1 MVQAIEHAIVT
12 FLASQGVLGVIEL
25 SSPPK
30 ADMGDLAWPCFA
42 LAKEK
47 GVNPATLAQEWAA
60 KFRDTEIPGV
70 AEVRAFGPYVNFFFD
85 TEAVAQAVIGEVLAQ
100 GENYGRHN
108 AGAGKKV
115 MIEYPSQNT
124 HKEFH
129 IGHLRNVCIG
139 NTLVQLFRAAGYDV
153 QPVNYINDFGSHVAK
168 CLWGIKKWHAHEEP
182 NPEEAQRWLGEVYAE
197 ASRYLEDHVEDKAEV
212 DAIQLQL
219 EAQDPAIWPL
229 FEKTRDWSLT
239 GFKHIQEELGCAH
252 KVLFL
257 ESQVKARGQELVDE
271 LLAKGIAKEGERGAI
286 IIDLS
291 ADNLDIALLR
301 KSTGAGVYM
310 TSDLALAE
318 QKFGSHDIAE
328 SINVT
333 AIEQIFYFKQL
344 FRVLQLNGF
353 KHQMTHI
360 GYGLVTLPE
369 GKMSSRKGNVI
380 LYEGLRDQVMAYM
393 QEEVGKRHTDWMEE
407 KIDEVARVLTQAVLK
422 FTMQKHEA
430 TKTIAFNF
438 DEAVSFEGFS
448 APYLLYMVA
457 RINSILRKQKPTAG
471 PAQGLTQPAEK
482 QLVLQLARYPEVV
495 QKALSEYN
503 PSTLTNYAFE
513 LAQSFGSFYHQH
525 SILEAENPAIV
536 NARLQLVTAT
546 RQVLVQTLDLLTI
559 RTVEEM

>member
-1 MVQAIEHAIVT
+1 MVLEIKQAIVSALQSVGAT
-12 FLASQGVLGVIEL
+12 GAIEL
-25 SSPPK
+25 STPPK

-42 LAKEK
+42 LAKER
-47 GVNPATLAQEWAA
+47 GGNPAALALELAA
-60 KFRDTEIPGV
+60 KLQNEKVAGV
-70 AEVRAFGPYVNFFFD
+70 SEVRAFGPYVNFFLD
-85 TEAVAQAVIGEVLAQ
+85 TNTLAAGVIDAVLQQ
-100 GENYGRHN
+100 GEAYGQHN

-139 NTLVQLFRAAGYDV
+139 NTLVQLFRAAGYQV
-153 QPVNYINDFGSHVAK
+153 QPVNYINDFGAHVAK
-168 CLWGIKKWHAHEEP
+168 CLWGIQKWHAHEEP
-182 NPEEAQRWLGEVYAE
+182 KPEVAQRWLGEVYAE
-197 ASRYLEDHVEDKAEV
+197 ASIYLEDNPEAKSEV
-212 DAIQLQL
+212 DAIQMQL
-219 EAQDPAIWPL
+219 EAHDPAIWPL
-229 FEKTRDWSLT
+229 FEKTRDWSLA
-239 GFKHIQEELGCAH
+239 GFKHIQAELGCAH
-252 KVLFL
+252 KVTFL

-271 LLAKGIAKEGERGAI
+271 LLKKGIATEGERGAI

-291 ADNLDIALLR
+291 ADNLDIALVR
-301 KSTGAGVYM
+301 KATGAGVYM

-318 QKFGSHDIAE
+318 QKFSAHDIAE
-328 SINVT
+328 SINIT
-333 AIEQIFYFKQL
+333 AIEQNFYFKQL
-344 FRVLQLNGF
+344 FRVLRLNGF
-353 KHQMTHI
+353 THQMTHI

-393 QEEVGKRHTDWMEE
+393 QEEVGKRHADWTEE
-407 KIDEVARVLTQAVLK
+407 KIDEVAKVLTQAVLK

-430 TKTIAFNF
+430 AKTIAFNF

-457 RINSILRKQKPTAG
+457 RINSILRKQKPVAG
-471 PAQGLTQPAEK
+471 PALGLTQPAEK

-495 QKALSEYN
+495 QKALAEYN

-525 SILEAENPAIV
+525 QILDAETPAIGA
-536 NARLQLVTAT
+536 ARLQLAAAT

-559 RTVEEM
+559 QTVEEM

>member
-1 MVQAIEHAIVT
+1 MI
-12 FLASQGVLGVIEL
+12 SQIKQLISVALQNAGATGTIEL

-30 ADMGDLAWPCFA
+30 TDMGDLAWPCFA
-42 LAKEK
+42 LAKEN
-47 GVNPATLAQEWAA
+47 GGNPAALAQDLAA
-60 KFRDTEIPGV
+60 KLQSEKIEGV
-70 AEVRAFGPYVNFFFD
+70 SEVRAFGPYVNFFLD
-85 TEAVAQAVIGEVLAQ
+85 TNALAKNVIAEVFAQ
-100 GENYGRHN
+100 GEKYGLHN
-108 AGAGKKV
+108 AGEGKKV

-139 NTLVQLFRAAGYDV
+139 NTLVQLFRTAGYEV

-168 CLWGIKKWHAHEEP
+168 CLWGIQKWHAHEKP
-182 NPEEAQRWLGEVYAE
+182 KAEEAQRWLGEVYAE
-197 ASRYLEDHVEDKAEV
+197 ASSYLEDNPDAKPVV
-212 DAIQLQL
+212 DAIQMQL
-219 EAQDPAIWPL
+219 EAHDAAIWPL
-229 FEKTRDWSLT
+229 FEETRDWSLA

-257 ESQVKARGQELVDE
+257 ESAVKARGQELVDE
-271 LLAKGIAKEGERGAI
+271 LIKKGIAKEGERGAI

-333 AIEQIFYFKQL
+333 GIEQNFYFKQL

-393 QEEVGKRHTDWMEE
+393 QEEVGKRHADWNEA
-407 KIDEVARVLTQAVLK
+407 KIDDVAATLTQAVLK

-430 TKTIAFNF
+430 AKTIAFNF

-457 RINSILRKQKPTAG
+457 RINSILRKQKPTPG
-471 PAQGLTQPAEK
+471 PALGLTQPAEK
-482 QLVLQLARYPEVV
+482 QLVLQIARYPEVV
-495 QKALSEYN
+495 QKALAEYN

-525 SILEAENPAIV
+525 QILEAETPAIGQ
-536 NARLQLVTAT
+536 ARLQLAAAT

-559 RTVEEM
+559 KTVEEM

>member
-1 MVQAIEHAIVT
+1 MLQTIEHAIAT
-12 FLASQGVLGVIEL
+12 FLASQGVTGVIEL

-42 LAKEK
+42 LAKSQ
-47 GVNPATLAQEWAA
+47 GVNPAALAQEWAA
-60 KFRDTEIPGV
+60 KFQDVKIPGL
-70 AEVRAFGPYVNFFFD
+70 AEVRAFGPYVNFFLD
-85 TEAVAQAVIGEVLAQ
+85 TNALAEAVIADIFAQ
-100 GENYGRHN
+100 GEKYGQHN
-108 AGAGKKV
+108 AGEGKKV

-139 NTLVQLFRAAGYDV
+139 NTLVQLFRAAGYQV
-153 QPVNYINDFGSHVAK
+153 QPVNYINDFGAHVAK
-168 CLWGIKKWHAHEEP
+168 CLWGIQKWHAHEVPTEGR
-182 NPEEAQRWLGEVYAE
+182 QRWLGEVYAE
-197 ASRYLEDHVEDKAEV
+197 ASIYLEDNSEAKQEV
-212 DAIQLQL
+212 DAIQMQL
-219 EAQDPAIWPL
+219 EAHDPAIWSL
-229 FEKTRDWSLT
+229 FEQTRDWSLA
-239 GFKHIQEELGCAH
+239 GFEQIQAELGCAH
-252 KVLFL
+252 KVTFL

-271 LLAKGIAKEGERGAI
+271 LIKKGIAKEGERGAI

-291 ADNLDIALLR
+291 ADNLDIALVR

-318 QKFGSHDIAE
+318 QKFSSHDVAE
-328 SINVT
+328 SINIT
-333 AIEQIFYFKQL
+333 AIEQNFYFKQL

-353 KHQMTHI
+353 THQMTHI

-393 QEEVGKRHTDWMEE
+393 EEEVGKRHADWSEE
-407 KIDEVARVLTQAVLK
+407 KIDDVAATLTQAVLK

-430 TKTIAFNF
+430 AKTIAFNF

-457 RINSILRKQKPTAG
+457 RINSILRKQKPTPG
-471 PAQGLTQPAEK
+471 PAKGLTQPAEK

-495 QKALSEYN
+495 QKALAEYN

-525 SILEAENPAIV
+525 SILEAETPAIGA
-536 NARLQLVTAT
+536 ARLQLAAAT